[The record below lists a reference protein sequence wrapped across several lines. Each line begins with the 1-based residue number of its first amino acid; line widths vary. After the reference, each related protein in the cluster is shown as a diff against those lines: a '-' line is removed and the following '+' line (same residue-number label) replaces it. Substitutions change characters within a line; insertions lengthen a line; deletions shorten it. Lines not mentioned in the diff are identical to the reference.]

1 MRAIVVREF
10 GPPEVMQ
17 VETVP
22 DPVPSPS
29 QVLVR
34 VRAVGV
40 NPVDTYIRSGAYAAK
55 PPLPFTPGTDG
66 AGDVLAVGADV
77 RGVKPGDRVY
87 IAGDNLATPRTGLC
101 AELALCA
108 PTQLHP
114 LPDHVT
120 FSQGAAVGVPY
131 ATAYYSLF
139 RRAAARPA
147 ETVLV
152 HGASGGVGIAALE
165 LARAHGMFVI
175 GTASTARGRDLVI
188 DHGAHVAVDHGDP
201 AYLDA
206 IMTATGGKGV
216 DVILEMAAHL
226 NLDKDLALLAKYGRV
241 VIIGSRGRIEIDPR
255 GTMPREAAILGMLL
269 FAVTPADL
277 AATHAALV
285 AGLANKTLRPVVG
298 EEFPLQD
305 APKAH
310 DAVMKPGAHGKIT
323 IAIP

>member
-1 MRAIVVREF
+1 MRSIVVREF
-10 GPPEVMQ
+10 GAPAVMH

-22 DPVPSPS
+22 DLTPSAS

-40 NPVDTYIRSGAYAAK
+40 NPVDTYIRSGVYAAK
-55 PPLPFTPGTDG
+55 PPLPYTPGNDG
-66 AGDVLAVGADV
+66 AGEVLATGAEV
-77 RGVKPGDRVY
+77 SGFKAGDRVY
-87 IAGDNLATPRTGLC
+87 IANDNLGTPRTGLC
-101 AELALCA
+101 AEQALCA
-108 PTQLHP
+108 PTQLHR

-120 FSQGAAVGVPY
+120 FAQGAAMGVPY

-152 HGASGGVGIAALE
+152 HGASGGVGIAAVE

-175 GTASTARGRDLVI
+175 GTASTDRGRTLAAA
-188 DHGAHVAVDHGDP
+188 HGAHVVVDHTDP

-206 IMTATGGKGV
+206 IMKATGNKGV
-216 DVILEMAAHL
+216 DVVLEMAAHI
-226 NLDKDLALLAKYGRV
+226 NLDKDLTLLAKNGRV

-255 GTMPREAAILGMLL
+255 GTMGREASILGMLL
-269 FAVTPADL
+269 FSVTPQEL

-285 AGLANKTLRPVVG
+285 AGLENGTLQPVVG
-298 EEFPLQD
+298 EEFSLAD
-305 APKAH
+305 APRAH
-310 DAVMKPGAHGKIT
+310 EAVLAPGAHGKVVIN
-323 IAIP
+323 ID